1 MRPSEARVFG
11 RVFEND
17 RYLNL
22 FECSCGRR
30 DWITESVEPTKIIAC
45 KTCGERYVLVK
56 KSNLHYLVKQE
67 IK

>member
-1 MRPSEARVFG
+1 MRTSEARVFG
-11 RVFEND
+11 RILENGG
-17 RYLNL
+17 YFNL
-22 FECSCGRR
+22 FECSCGSR
-30 DWITESVEPTKIIAC
+30 DWISEPNETTTVYTC